1 MMYKIQ
7 YVHIYTLFSIHATQG
22 ESHAGLRAVDLS
34 SDQRPMREDER
45 TRIVQQVGPIYRRW
59 SSIFGFYHDLNHP
72 TIGYPYDLG
81 NPHMWICLQTI
92 INHQI
97 LGYPSDKPRCVQLY
111 EVESVE
117 LCVLWM
123 FYWEIPFKNEFIDVI
138 DSKIKYDELSWT

>member
-1 MMYKIQ
+1 MYKIQ

-34 SDQRPMREDER
+34 SDE
-45 TRIVQQVGPIYRRW
+45 
-59 SSIFGFYHDLNHP
+59 LNHP

-81 NPHMWICLQTI
+81 NPHMWICLQKI

-97 LGYPSDKPRCVQLY
+97 LRYPSDKPRCVQLY
-111 EVESVE
+111 VE

-123 FYWEIPFKNEFIDVI
+123 FYWEIPFTNEFIDVI